1 MTTRLYLRSIGLLWN
16 EGRTALGL
24 ALAGLAV
31 ATVQLAEPVIFGWVI
46 DALSHGASSFPLI
59 GLWALLGLVGIA
71 AGVSLAIV
79 TDRFAHRR
87 RLAALQ
93 QGFEHSMCLPAGY
106 HSERGSSAVVR
117 TILAGSDSLFWI
129 WLASLRDQLP
139 ALFGIALLI
148 PTAVGMDARMAGI
161 LIVLAIVYTV
171 LNVVVIGKT
180 SDGQQA
186 VERHHNALSGRVGDV
201 LSNVTIV
208 QSYSRFAA
216 EAAALRQLVERLLA
230 AQYPVLT
237 WWGVLTVLQRS
248 AATLTMVSV
257 FAFGAVLVQRGE
269 LTIGEIVAFSAFGSL
284 MIGKLDQVS
293 SFFVRTNERLPQV
306 RSFFELLDEVPSV
319 VDGPN
324 AKALPSVQG
333 RIEYDQ
339 VSFCYGQSGHGV
351 FDLSFSVEPG
361 QTVALVGPTGSGKST
376 TLALLQ
382 RLRTPSTGCI
392 RVDGEDI
399 RDVKLASLRNGLSVV
414 FQEAGLFNR
423 SIAENIA
430 VGSPH
435 ASAQDVRRAARL
447 AEAHDF
453 IISKPGG
460 YDSSV
465 GERGEALSGG
475 ERQRLALA
483 RAILKDAPVLIL
495 DEATSALDAATESR
509 IKRALD
515 RLRQGRTTFIIA
527 HRLST
532 VVDADLILV
541 FDQGRIVERGK
552 FNELLLQGGLFAK
565 LVNAGGFAVPKAA

>member
-1 MTTRLYLRSIGLLWN
+1 LYLRSIGLLWS

-59 GLWALLGLVGIA
+59 GMWALLGLVGIA

-93 QGFEHSMCLPAGY
+93 QGFEHAMSLPAGY

-117 TILAGSDSLFWI
+117 TILSGSDSLFWI

-139 ALFGIALLI
+139 ALFGITLLI
-148 PTAVGMDARMAGI
+148 PTAVGMDARMAVI

-180 SDGQQA
+180 SDGQQD

-208 QSYSRFAA
+208 QSYSRFAS
-216 EAAALRQLVERLLA
+216 EAAAMRQLVERLLS

-306 RSFFELLDEVPSV
+306 RNFFDLLDEVPNV
-319 VDGPN
+319 IDGPD
-324 AKALPSVQG
+324 AKTLPSVQG
-333 RIEYDQ
+333 RIEYDN
-339 VSFCYGQSGHGV
+339 VSFRYGRSGQGV

-382 RLRTPSTGCI
+382 RLRTPSDGSI
-392 RVDGEDI
+392 RIDGEDI
-399 RDVKLASLRNGLSVV
+399 RDVKLASLRSALSVV

-423 SIAENIA
+423 SIADNIA
-430 VGSPH
+430 VGAPN
-435 ASAQDVRRAARL
+435 ASAADIRRAARL

-453 IISKPGG
+453 ITSKPGG
-460 YDSSV
+460 YDLMV

-483 RAILKDAPVLIL
+483 RAIVKDAPVLIL

-515 RLRQGRTTFIIA
+515 RLRDGRTTFIIA

-541 FDQGRIVERGK
+541 FDHGRIVERGR
-552 FNELLLQGGLFAK
+552 FNELILQGGLFAK